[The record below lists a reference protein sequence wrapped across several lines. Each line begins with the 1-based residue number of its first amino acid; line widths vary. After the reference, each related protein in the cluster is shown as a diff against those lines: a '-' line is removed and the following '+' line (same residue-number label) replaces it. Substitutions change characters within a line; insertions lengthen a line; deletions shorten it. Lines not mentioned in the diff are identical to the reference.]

1 MKVQV
6 TVKPKSKVRK
16 LVEVEENS
24 FIAYLKSMAIEGK
37 ANAELI
43 QLLADKYDV
52 PKTRV
57 DIVRG
62 ENSRIKLVEIQNEL

>member
-6 TVKPKSKVRK
+6 TVKPKSKVQK
-16 LVEVEENS
+16 LIEIEENS
-24 FIAYLKSMAIEGK
+24 FVAHLKSMAIEGK
-37 ANAELI
+37 ANAELV
-43 QLLADKYDV
+43 QLLARKFDV
-52 PKTRV
+52 PKTRI